1 MSRKF
6 RYTIAPGYGPKNSMA
21 ASDTIRVVIPVNK
34 DEIYE
39 DARVMLHKF
48 GDARLTAENEYHI
61 HVVQADD
68 LDEDT
73 RLFDRYYARAYKDAI
88 MACMA
93 YYHANTTNTGSYI
106 NITPPE
112 THFPHH
118 QNFSASREKIIDV
131 ESNDDWVLQLTN
143 ELAQQADDDSIQVE
157 YLYAIGLLMPTT
169 WQTETYETL
178 CDNVYDYILF
188 SIVADFLKVTEPR
201 EYGFYK
207 EEAVKYRIFIK
218 DALEARKPFTRYTE
232 IKPY

>member
-1 MSRKF
+1 MSRTF
-6 RYTIAPGYGPKNSMA
+6 RYIYGVAPGYGPKNSMA
-21 ASDTIRVVIPVNK
+21 ASDTIKVVIPVNK

-73 RLFDRYYARAYKDAI
+73 RLFDRYYARAYKDAV

-93 YYHANTTNTGSYI
+93 YYHGNTTNTGSHI
-106 NITPPE
+106 SITPPE
-112 THFPHH
+112 TRFPR
-118 QNFSASREKIIDV
+118 QADITCRNRVIDV
-131 ESNDDWVLQLTN
+131 ESNDDWTLQLTDD
-143 ELAQQADDDSIQVE
+143 LAQQADNNAVE
-157 YLYAIGLLMPTT
+157 YLYAIGLMMPTT
-169 WQTETYETL
+169 WQVEVYETL

-207 EEAVKYRIFIK
+207 DEAVKYRIFIK

>member
-1 MSRKF
+1 MSRTF
-6 RYTIAPGYGPKNSMA
+6 RYAIAPGYGPKNSMA

-68 LDEDT
+68 MDEDT
-73 RLFDRYYARAYKDAI
+73 RLFDRYYARAYKDAV

-93 YYHANTTNTGSYI
+93 YYHGNTTNTGSHI
-106 NITPPE
+106 SITPPE
-112 THFPHH
+112 TRFPR
-118 QNFSASREKIIDV
+118 QADITYRERVIDV
-131 ESNDDWVLQLTN
+131 ESNDDWTLQLTN
-143 ELAQQADDDSIQVE
+143 DLAQQADNNEVE
-157 YLYAIGLLMPTT
+157 YLYAIGLMMPTT
-169 WQTETYETL
+169 WQEEVYETL

-207 EEAVKYRIFIK
+207 EEAVKYRIYIK

>member
-1 MSRKF
+1 MSRTF
-6 RYTIAPGYGPKNSMA
+6 RYAIAPGYGPKNSMA

-68 LDEDT
+68 MDEDT
-73 RLFDRYYARAYKDAI
+73 RLFDRYYARAYKDTI

-93 YYHANTTNTGSYI
+93 YYHGNTTNTGSHI
-106 NITPPE
+106 SITPPE
-112 THFPHH
+112 TRFGRYDYGAEK
-118 QNFSASREKIIDV
+118 NKIIDV
-131 ESNDDWVLQLTN
+131 ESNDDWTLQLTN
-143 ELAQQADDDSIQVE
+143 DLAQQADNNEVE
-157 YLYAIGLLMPTT
+157 YLYAIGLMMPTT
-169 WQTETYETL
+169 WQEEVYETL

-207 EEAVKYRIFIK
+207 EEAVKYRIYIK

>member
-1 MSRKF
+1 MSRTF
-6 RYTIAPGYGPKNSMA
+6 RYIYGVAPGYGPKNSMA

-73 RLFDRYYARAYKDAI
+73 RLFDRYYARAYKDAV

-93 YYHANTTNTGSYI
+93 YYHTAVANTGSRISLTPTLTQFSHADYGAEKNI
-106 NITPPE
+106 N
-112 THFPHH
+112 
-118 QNFSASREKIIDV
+118 V
-131 ESNDDWVLQLTN
+131 ESDDDWTLQLTDD
-143 ELAQQADDDSIQVE
+143 LAQQADNNEVE
-157 YLYAIGLLMPTT
+157 YLYAIGLMMPTT
-169 WQTETYETL
+169 WQEEVYETL

-207 EEAVKYRIFIK
+207 EEAMKYRIYIK